1 MTSSN
6 LKKSSQL
13 SHLSSPA
20 AFQSK
25 SSCSLSYRPP
35 KTFPP
40 FLPLVFQFGNGF
52 PAHTRRQRGPVKYS
66 VFPALKSELYPA
78 TTSKKVNFPRCSVFH
93 RLPVVLPL
101 SLPSSTISTSP
112 YRHGASSPQFYSRF
126 DVRLCTELSGT
137 NVSVR
142 A

>member
-6 LKKSSQL
+6 LKKNSLL

-40 FLPLVFQFGNGF
+40 FLPLIFQFGNGF
-52 PAHTRRQRGPVKYS
+52 PAHTRRQRGPVRYS

-112 YRHGASSPQFYSRF
+112 YRPQFYSRF